1 MSRSDRQDTEVAFD
15 AAMRACRVTVADE
28 HREGALYVYTELTQM
43 AVLLRGPRE
52 PESEPGFVFRM
63 DDFLRA
69 GHDAP

>member
-1 MSRSDRQDTEVAFD
+1 MSRGDRQDIEVAFD
-15 AAMRACRVTVADE
+15 AAMRACQVTVADE
-28 HREGALYVYTELTQM
+28 HREGALYVYAELTRM
-43 AVLLRGPRE
+43 AAALRVPRE